1 MRRVLLAV
9 TVGGLLMTAAAC
21 SDEPEPAAAP
31 APAPAAP
38 SSAAAEPS
46 AVAYPDTVPVCTDV
60 ADILTKD
67 MAGVGAELGR
77 MIARREAKAAADAT
91 KSQAAAKKQLQGVAE
106 KVRDAT
112 AGAQDPGLVAA
123 GEMAADNIAATA
135 GEAAFWSKIKTV
147 EDVDRAIKAE
157 MPVWRAPLTATCGD

>member
-21 SDEPEPAAAP
+21 SDEPDPVAAP
-31 APAPAAP
+31 PSAEAPT
-38 SSAAAEPS
+38 AAAEPS

-60 ADILTKD
+60 GEILTGD

-77 MIARREAKAAADAT
+77 MIARREAKAAADAA
-91 KSQAAAKKQLQGVAE
+91 KAQAAAKKQLQGVAE
-106 KVRDAT
+106 KVRKTT

-123 GEMAADNIAATA
+123 GDMAADNIAATA
-135 GEAAFWSKIKTV
+135 GEAAFWSKIKTI

>member
-21 SDEPEPAAAP
+21 SDEPDPAAAP
-31 APAPAAP
+31 ASPPAEASTVAAT
-38 SSAAAEPS
+38 PS
-46 AVAYPDTVPVCTDV
+46 AVTYPDTVPVCTDV
-60 ADILTKD
+60 AKILTQD

-77 MIARREAKAAADAT
+77 MIARREAKATADAK
-91 KSQAAAKKQLQGVAE
+91 KSQDAAKKQLQGVAA
-106 KVRDAT
+106 KVRETT
-112 AGAQDPGLVAA
+112 AGAQDPGLAAA

-135 GEAAFWSKIKTV
+135 GKAAFWSKIKSV